1 MAINKIVKNSLGADA
16 VDATKIA
23 DNAVE
28 SAQIKALNVT
38 TAKLAADAV
47 DATKIADNS
56 ISEEHLDK
64 TAVTGHTELSASADP
79 SDVLLIYDADAD
91 TLKKITAGN
100 VGLQAPTISGISP
113 TSVLQGDGTGN
124 FTFTISGT
132 NFSTGSTAVLIT
144 NSGSTVQFDTVTRN
158 SVTTIT
164 GVIAKT
170 SLTNANEPY
179 DVKVTTPENLT
190 ATLENQIN
198 VDQSP
203 VFVTSAGTLGTIE
216 DNARTGVS
224 KVVNATDPDSA
235 GNVTF
240 EIQSGSLPAGLTLTN
255 TAAEGGTAIIGGNAT
270 EVGSDTTSNFV
281 LRAVDAA
288 SNTSSRA
295 FSITINAPTVEV
307 FNASGTFSVPTGVSS
322 VQALVVGGGGGGGGA
337 SPGAGA
343 DGYFNGGG
351 GAGGLVFHPAYP
363 VTPGGTVS
371 VTVGNGGSGPGGA
384 GGDGGDGQS
393 SVFGTITAQGGG
405 GGGRA
410 NGSAGRAG
418 GSGGGGGAGPNPG
431 GAGGSGQQSPSAG
444 GTGFGNNGGSGNPGN
459 GGGGG
464 GGGGAGAGGG
474 GGQGSN
480 PGGAGKSY
488 TIADGTTPVGYAGG
502 GSGGDH
508 GGATASAGGGDRG
521 PGTANRGGGAGG
533 TSSSQGGK
541 GVVIVRWSV

>member
-1 MAINKIVKNSLGADA
+1 MALTKITRTGITDDAVNADKINDSAVETAKIKADA
-16 VDATKIA
+16 VNATKIA
-23 DNAVE
+23 D
-28 SAQIKALNVT
+28 
-38 TAKLAADAV
+38 D
-47 DATKIADNS
+47 S

-64 TAVTGHTELSASADP
+64 TAITGHTELSASADP

-100 VGLQAPTISGISP
+100 VGLQAPTISSVSP

-124 FTFTISGT
+124 FTFTITGT

-158 SVTTIT
+158 SVTQIT

-203 VFVTSAGTLGTIE
+203 VFVTSAGTLGSIA
-216 DNARTGVS
+216 DNSRTGVS
-224 KVVNATDPDSA
+224 LSVNATDPDSA

-240 EIQSGSLPAGLTLTN
+240 ELQSGSLPAGLTLTN
-255 TAAEGGTAIIGGNAT
+255 TAAEGGTAIIGGNASA
-270 EVGSDTTSNFV
+270 VGSDTTSNFV

-295 FSITINAPTVEV
+295 FSITILAPTVEV
-307 FNASGTFSVPTGVSS
+307 FNSSGTFSVPSGVSS
-322 VQALVVGGGGGGGGA
+322 VQVLVVAGGGGGGGIT
-337 SPGAGA
+337 PGSGSN
-343 DGYFNGGG
+343 GYFNGGG
-351 GAGGLVFHPAYP
+351 GAGGLVFNPSYS

-371 VTVGNGGSGPGGA
+371 VTVGNGGTGPGGT
-384 GGDGGDGQS
+384 GQGGDGQN
-393 SVFGTITAQGGG
+393 SVFGTITASGGG
-405 GGGRA
+405 GGGEQGA
-410 NGSAGRAG
+410 SGRAG
-418 GSGGGGGAGPNPG
+418 GSGGGGGGNT
-431 GAGGSGQQSPSAG
+431 GAGGPGPGQQSPSGG
-444 GTGFGNNGGSGNPGN
+444 GTGYGNNGGQGAT
-459 GGGGG
+459 GGTGAG
-464 GGGGAGAGGG
+464 GGGGAGSAGTPGA
-474 GGQGSN
+474 QGSS
-480 PGGAGKSY
+480 GGAGRAY

-502 GSGGDH
+502 GTGGDH
-508 GGATASAGGGDRG
+508 GAATSTAGGGDRSC
-521 PGTANRGGGAGG
+521 GTANRGGGAGG
-533 TSSSQGGK
+533 NRDANGGK